1 MISTSIPDG
10 IKPLYFLHSDGSDTL
25 ILAGSMVLS
34 WDSLCPP
41 FTSAP
46 SCIIFQSHFGVKFF
60 VNGKQYVHQF
70 SPFEYTSC
78 YQFQDSLGYQLS
90 HWDNWYAL
98 NAGIPAMT
106 SLWILDSLH
115 DRLCQIR
122 DSNFEILQPNQFAA
136 PAAHIQAFV
145 NGAISTR
152 FPKHAQWVCALN
164 ANKELLLV

>member
-1 MISTSIPDG
+1 
-10 IKPLYFLHSDGSDTL
+10 
-25 ILAGSMVLS
+25 LAGSLVFS

-46 SCIIFQSHFGVKFF
+46 NCNIFQPHFGVEF
-60 VNGKQYVHQF
+60 VVDGKQYMHRF

-78 YQFQDSLGYQLS
+78 YRFQDSLRYRLS

-98 NAGIPAMT
+98 NAGILAMT

-115 DRLCQIR
+115 DRLCKIH
-122 DSNFEILQPNQFAA
+122 DSNFEIFQPNQFAA

-145 NGAISTR
+145 NGAIGMR
-152 FPKHAQWVCALN
+152 LPRHAQWVHTLN
-164 ANKELLLV
+164 ADK